1 MSWFNIIKKLSGNQH
16 RIDANK
22 DGKITA
28 EDFRQLREE
37 SDDTE
42 KLAPL
47 AAAAGAAAIGAR
59 RLASKLAP
67 KKKKGSG
74 TTAEVA
80 MKMDKKWVGIE
91 LNPDYIE
98 IAKSRL
104 KPTEKEYETKQK
116 AKEMALNG
124 LDAEHIADKLGKPLT
139 LVRLWLE
146 LSK

>member
-47 AAAAGAAAIGAR
+47 AAAGAIM
-59 RLASKLAP
+59 ASKD
-67 KKKKGSG
+67 K
-74 TTAEVA
+74 E
-80 MKMDKKWVGIE
+80 KMDVVTMGKTLSNKYKKEG
-91 LNPDYIE
+91 
-98 IAKSRL
+98 KRL
-104 KPTEKEYETKQK
+104 SNKFKQ
-116 AKEMALNG
+116 
-124 LDAEHIADKLGKPLT
+124 
-139 LVRLWLE
+139 
-146 LSK
+146 